1 MCLIEIFSESSENN
15 LIQIKLF
22 DDPKPQLDVDIQK
35 LFHFLSKGY
44 YEVAAQT
51 TKFVAHNRMIY
62 VTGILISHCCL
73 QGQLCGLCLWVL
85 TETENENDSG
95 NQNYVAKMT

>member
-51 TKFVAHNRMIY
+51 TKVVAHNTYFSLLSARTAMWSMP
-62 VTGILISHCCL
+62 VGFDRN
-73 QGQLCGLCLWVL
+73 G
-85 TETENENDSG
+85 
-95 NQNYVAKMT
+95 K